1 MIKTVKKNTDK
12 AENERKKRSD
22 FNVYRNMP
30 LYRNPYSLNTPMQ
43 QIQQAQQ
50 QQANVMFPQSLYQQT
65 SQNYQQIPPNYQQ
78 IIGNSINSQQ
88 TLTCEIVGDFETVK
102 AAQINLD
109 GQPKYYPLSDGT
121 AVYRKQLMADGASKI
136 FKYELSV
143 EDNVKQAENVN
154 LDFTE
159 TLKEL
164 TGKID
169 RINETVNQI
178 SNMRNTDT
186 IGEEEGNS
194 NNDSK

>member
-1 MIKTVKKNTDK
+1 MR
-12 AENERKKRSD
+12 EKRSD
-22 FNVYRNMP
+22 FNVYGNMP

-43 QIQQAQQ
+43 QASLQQ
-50 QQANVMFPQSLYQQT
+50 QQQQSNVMFPQSLHQQT

-121 AVYRKQLMADGASKI
+121 AVYRKQLMADGTSKI

-143 EDNVKQAENVN
+143 EDDTKHAENQN
-154 LDFTE
+154 LDLTG

-164 TGKID
+164 ANKID
-169 RINETVNQI
+169 RVNETVNQI
-178 SNMRNTDT
+178 SNMWNVDT
-186 IGEEEGNS
+186 IGEEGN
-194 NNDSK
+194 NNDDK